1 MKRFM
6 KILSLGA
13 AVLMLAGSLAA
24 CSGKPG
30 AGLDLISEGKLV
42 MGTNAFFPP
51 FEYKEGGEVV
61 GVDVDIVK
69 AIAEKLDLTFE
80 VKGDIEFDSLPE
92 SLKAKDI
99 DLIAAGLY
107 RPRRPGRGHGLLRQ
121 LLHRSADHHR
131 PGGQCVYL
139 FGRHQGQGPENRRP
153 VWHYRP
159 D

>member
-92 SLKAKDI
+92 SLKSKDI
-99 DLIAAGLY
+99 DLIAAVFTGK
-107 RPRRPGRGHGLLRQ
+107 RPWTSPTAITPLCRPSSSGRTVRIPLWPTSRT
-121 LLHRSADHHR
+121 RA
-131 PGGQCVYL
+131 
-139 FGRHQGQGPENRRP
+139 
-153 VWHYRP
+153 
-159 D
+159 

>member
-69 AIAEKLDLTFE
+69 PSRRSWISPSRSRAI
-80 VKGDIEFDSLPE
+80 SN
-92 SLKAKDI
+92 
-99 DLIAAGLY
+99 LIPC
-107 RPRRPGRGHGLLRQ
+107 PR
-121 LLHRSADHHR
+121 A
-131 PGGQCVYL
+131 
-139 FGRHQGQGPENRRP
+139 
-153 VWHYRP
+153 
-159 D
+159 

>member
-99 DLIAAGLY
+99 DLIA
-107 RPRRPGRGHGLLRQ
+107 RPALPPAPTGKRPWTSPTAITPLCRPSSSGRTVRIPLWPTSRT
-121 LLHRSADHHR
+121 RA
-131 PGGQCVYL
+131 
-139 FGRHQGQGPENRRP
+139 
-153 VWHYRP
+153 
-159 D
+159 